1 MLFIFD
7 MGGVVTRDAGF
18 ERRLGKAARMS
29 AEEFFA
35 TCAGGCS
42 SGVCRA
48 DIMLRLSN
56 GQITERQF
64 WEEFTKRS
72 GKEIKGEPWS
82 LMFNPTRD
90 AAVVSLIQRLS
101 AKHRV
106 VCGTNTIECHYMEHI
121 ERGDYALFDKVYA
134 SNRIGISKPDEA
146 FWQTILDAEEVNAAD
161 AFFTDDREDNCEAA
175 ARLGIHVHRF
185 AGAQGLE
192 EAVKE
197 YL

>member
-7 MGGVVTRDAGF
+7 MGGVVTHDEGF
-18 ERRLGKAARMS
+18 DRRLGKILGMK
-29 AEEFFA
+29 AEEFNK

-42 SGVCRA
+42 GGVCRA
-48 DIMLRLSN
+48 DIMLSLSN

-64 WEEFTKRS
+64 WAEFAKRS
-72 GKEIKGEPWS
+72 GKEVEGEPWS
-82 LMFNPTRD
+82 LVFNPTRD
-90 AAVVSLIQRLS
+90 AAVVSVIERLRK
-101 AKHRV
+101 KHRV

-146 FWQTILDAEEVNAAD
+146 FWKTILAAEEVKGED
-161 AFFTDDREDNCEAA
+161 AFFTDDREDNCLAA
-175 ARLGIHVHRF
+175 ARLGIHVHHFTR
-185 AGAQGLE
+185 AEGLE